1 MFLEFTTFDLIPFV
15 RFLII
20 AYILNINLCMSQ
32 IIVEAKYSERLAK
45 QACGKCHAFPLP
57 ESMFREDWEKGAF
70 PYLEDLLGLDE
81 LSNYDETT
89 QEDVRKRWEFIKSYY
104 LTNSRKKTPVASFKQ
119 STDSLFGHRNSSWGL
134 DVTAIHH
141 NPELGL
147 VFVGDAKSRSV
158 KVYDQSLQLVKTFE
172 ADKVPCDFELIGD
185 RLYVCSHQSLD
196 PIDDNSGE
204 VGFITDSGQGEY
216 QPILKGLNRPTRY
229 VPFDHSGENYAV
241 LCEFGIRKGKI
252 TLYRSG
258 ESHLV
263 ISMSGAIDC
272 RVLDA
277 DSDGQPEV
285 YILVAQE
292 HECLIRLTLSP
303 SGTVDQKLLI
313 KKHPGW
319 GFTAM
324 AMLDV
329 EGDGSIDILLSN
341 GDTTEFRSNP
351 RGYHGIRH
359 YDFDQDELVERQFI
373 PAHGVMDFTV
383 LDAEGDG
390 DLDIASVSY
399 FADFRN
405 KPQQAAM
412 LHRRDGSEFV
422 SQTLAGYAQGN
433 WCRIESGDID
443 GDGDPDLF
451 LGALN
456 YQTVKR
462 GYENDDSYLRLLETP
477 DEFIK
482 KWEHNG
488 NHLRVLENRIKGE

>member
-1 MFLEFTTFDLIPFV
+1 
-15 RFLII
+15 
-20 AYILNINLCMSQ
+20 
-32 IIVEAKYSERLAK
+32 
-45 QACGKCHAFPLP
+45 
-57 ESMFREDWEKGAF
+57 
-70 PYLEDLLGLDE
+70 
-81 LSNYDETT
+81 
-89 QEDVRKRWEFIKSYY
+89 
-104 LTNSRKKTPVASFKQ
+104 
-119 STDSLFGHRNSSWGL
+119 
-134 DVTAIHH
+134 
-141 NPELGL
+141 
-147 VFVGDAKSRSV
+147 
-158 KVYDQSLQLVKTFE
+158 
-172 ADKVPCDFELIGD
+172 
-185 RLYVCSHQSLD
+185 
-196 PIDDNSGE
+196 
-204 VGFITDSGQGEY
+204 
-216 QPILKGLNRPTRY
+216 
-229 VPFDHSGENYAV
+229 
-241 LCEFGIRKGKI
+241 
-252 TLYRSG
+252 
-258 ESHLV
+258 
-263 ISMSGAIDC
+263 MSGAIDC

-303 SGTVDQKLLI
+303 SGTVDKKVLI

-359 YDFDQDELVERQFI
+359 YDLDQDQLVERQFI

-399 FADFRN
+399 FADFGN

-412 LHRRDGSEFV
+412 LHRRDGSKFV
-422 SQTLAGYAQGN
+422 SQTLAGYAQGK
-433 WCRIESGDID
+433 WCRIASGDID

-462 GYENDDSYLRLLETP
+462 GYENDDSYLRSLKTP
-477 DEFIK
+477 DEFLKI
-482 KWEHNG
+482 WEQNG

>member
-1 MFLEFTTFDLIPFV
+1 
-15 RFLII
+15 
-20 AYILNINLCMSQ
+20 MSQ

-70 PYLEDLLGLDE
+70 PYLEDLLGLNE

-252 TLYRSG
+252 TLYRGG

-263 ISMSGAIDC
+263 FSMSGAIDC

-277 DSDGQPEV
+277 DYNGQPEV

-303 SGTVDQKLLI
+303 GGTVDQKVLI

-359 YDFDQDELVERQFI
+359 YDFDQDQLVERQFI

-412 LHRRDGSEFV
+412 FHRRDGSEFV

-482 KWEHNG
+482 KWEQNG

>member
-1 MFLEFTTFDLIPFV
+1 
-15 RFLII
+15 
-20 AYILNINLCMSQ
+20 MSQ

-252 TLYRSG
+252 TLYRGG

-263 ISMSGAIDC
+263 FSMSGAIDC

-277 DSDGQPEV
+277 DYDGQPEV

-292 HECLIRLTLSP
+292 HECLIRLKLSP
-303 SGTVDQKLLI
+303 GGAVDQKVLI

-359 YDFDQDELVERQFI
+359 YDFDQDQLVERQFI

-422 SQTLAGYAQGN
+422 SQTLVGYAQGN

-482 KWEHNG
+482 KWEQNG

>member
-1 MFLEFTTFDLIPFV
+1 
-15 RFLII
+15 
-20 AYILNINLCMSQ
+20 MSQ

-45 QACGKCHAFPLP
+45 QECGKCHAFPLP

-70 PYLEDLLGLDE
+70 PYLEDLLGLNE

-104 LTNSRKKTPVASFKQ
+104 LANSRKKTPVASFKQ

-158 KVYDQSLQLVKTFE
+158 KVYDQSLQIVKTFE

-185 RLYVCSHQSLD
+185 RLYVCSHHSLD

-252 TLYRSG
+252 TLYRGG
-258 ESHLV
+258 ESHL
-263 ISMSGAIDC
+263 IFSMSGAIDC

-303 SGTVDQKLLI
+303 GGTVDQKVLI

-359 YDFDQDELVERQFI
+359 YDFDQDQLVERQFI

-422 SQTLAGYAQGN
+422 SQTLAGYAQGK
-433 WCRIESGDID
+433 WCRIASGDID

-462 GYENDDSYLRLLETP
+462 GYENDDSYLRSLKTP

-482 KWEHNG
+482 KWEQNG
-488 NHLRVLENRIKGE
+488 NHLRVLENRIKGK

>member
-1 MFLEFTTFDLIPFV
+1 V
-15 RFLII
+15 
-20 AYILNINLCMSQ
+20 SQ
-32 IIVEAKYSERLAK
+32 TIVEDKYSERLAK

-89 QEDVRKRWEFIKSYY
+89 QEDLRKRWEFIKSYY
-104 LTNSRKKTPVASFKQ
+104 LTNSSKKTPIASFKQ
-119 STDSLFGHRNSSWGL
+119 STDSLFGHLNSSWGL

-303 SGTVDQKLLI
+303 SGTVDQKVLI
-313 KKHPGW
+313 KKQPGW

-359 YDFDQDELVERQFI
+359 YDFDQDQLVERQFI

-399 FADFRN
+399 FADFGNR
-405 KPQQAAM
+405 PQQAAM
-412 LHRRDGSEFV
+412 LHRRDGSKFV
-422 SQTLAGYAQGN
+422 SQTLAGYAQGK
-433 WCRIESGDID
+433 WCRIASGDID

-456 YQTVKR
+456 YHTVKR
-462 GYENDDSYLRLLETP
+462 GYENDDSYLRSLKTP
-477 DEFIK
+477 DEFLKI
-482 KWEHNG
+482 WEQNG
-488 NHLRVLENRIKGE
+488 NHLRVLENRIKGK

>member
-1 MFLEFTTFDLIPFV
+1 
-15 RFLII
+15 
-20 AYILNINLCMSQ
+20 MSQ
-32 IIVEAKYSERLAK
+32 IIVGAKYSERLAK
-45 QACGKCHAFPLP
+45 QECGKCHAFPLP

-70 PYLEDLLGLDE
+70 TYLEDLLGLDE

-104 LTNSRKKTPVASFKQ
+104 LTNSHKKTPVASFKQ

-285 YILVAQE
+285 YILLAQE

-303 SGTVDQKLLI
+303 SGTVDQKVLI
-313 KKHPGW
+313 KKQPGW

-341 GDTTEFRSNP
+341 GDTT
-351 RGYHGIRH
+351 
-359 YDFDQDELVERQFI
+359 
-373 PAHGVMDFTV
+373 
-383 LDAEGDG
+383 
-390 DLDIASVSY
+390 
-399 FADFRN
+399 
-405 KPQQAAM
+405 
-412 LHRRDGSEFV
+412 
-422 SQTLAGYAQGN
+422 
-433 WCRIESGDID
+433 
-443 GDGDPDLF
+443 
-451 LGALN
+451 
-456 YQTVKR
+456 
-462 GYENDDSYLRLLETP
+462 
-477 DEFIK
+477 
-482 KWEHNG
+482 
-488 NHLRVLENRIKGE
+488 

>member
-1 MFLEFTTFDLIPFV
+1 
-15 RFLII
+15 
-20 AYILNINLCMSQ
+20 MSQ

-252 TLYRSG
+252 TLYRGG

-263 ISMSGAIDC
+263 FSMSGAIDC

-277 DSDGQPEV
+277 DYNGQPEV

-303 SGTVDQKLLI
+303 GGTVDQKVLI

-359 YDFDQDELVERQFI
+359 YDFDQDQLVERQFI

-412 LHRRDGSEFV
+412 FHRRDGSEFV

-482 KWEHNG
+482 KWEQNG

>member
-1 MFLEFTTFDLIPFV
+1 M

-252 TLYRSG
+252 TLYRGG

-263 ISMSGAIDC
+263 FSMSGAIDC

-303 SGTVDQKLLI
+303 GGTVDQKVLI

-359 YDFDQDELVERQFI
+359 YDFDQDQLVERQFI

-482 KWEHNG
+482 KWEQNG

>member
-1 MFLEFTTFDLIPFV
+1 
-15 RFLII
+15 
-20 AYILNINLCMSQ
+20 MSQ

-134 DVTAIHH
+134 DVTAMHH

-303 SGTVDQKLLI
+303 DGTVDQKVLI

-359 YDFDQDELVERQFI
+359 YDFDQDQLVERQFI

-482 KWEHNG
+482 KWEQNG

>member
-1 MFLEFTTFDLIPFV
+1 M
-15 RFLII
+15 
-20 AYILNINLCMSQ
+20 
-32 IIVEAKYSERLAK
+32 
-45 QACGKCHAFPLP
+45 
-57 ESMFREDWEKGAF
+57 
-70 PYLEDLLGLDE
+70 
-81 LSNYDETT
+81 
-89 QEDVRKRWEFIKSYY
+89 
-104 LTNSRKKTPVASFKQ
+104 
-119 STDSLFGHRNSSWGL
+119 
-134 DVTAIHH
+134 
-141 NPELGL
+141 
-147 VFVGDAKSRSV
+147 
-158 KVYDQSLQLVKTFE
+158 
-172 ADKVPCDFELIGD
+172 
-185 RLYVCSHQSLD
+185 
-196 PIDDNSGE
+196 
-204 VGFITDSGQGEY
+204 GFINESGLGEY

-292 HECLIRLTLSP
+292 HECLFRLTLSP
-303 SGTVDQKLLI
+303 SGTVDQKVLI

-359 YDFDQDELVERQFI
+359 YDFDQDQLVERQFI

-482 KWEHNG
+482 KWEQNG
-488 NHLRVLENRIKGE
+488 NHLRVLENRTKR

>member
-1 MFLEFTTFDLIPFV
+1 
-15 RFLII
+15 
-20 AYILNINLCMSQ
+20 MSQ

-172 ADKVPCDFELIGD
+172 ADKVPCDFELIGY

-292 HECLIRLTLSP
+292 HECLIRLTLS
-303 SGTVDQKLLI
+303 SDGTVDQKVLI

-359 YDFDQDELVERQFI
+359 YDFDQDQLVERQFI

-482 KWEHNG
+482 KWEQNG